1 MSKSHIMKKIF
12 IILITILGIS
22 SIGHAL
28 VMPQVTRCM
37 LIDLYDFEK
46 EGQVYFRPHI
56 NEQKRNEIH
65 QLIKQA
71 ELRVDKFWKAR
82 KATPKFIYT
91 ELDDEYVKF
100 GAPFPTPAAAI
111 MHFGSYV
118 VINHNGVDLDIIS
131 HELSH
136 LELYAR
142 IGLINRFLEIPVWF
156 DEGLAM
162 QVDHR
167 SYYSIDALQ
176 RLSNNFKNLPNVQ
189 KMKDYNT
196 FGSGTREE
204 VMMNYRASKYVIS
217 KWYTPEKLDAFIDKL
232 NDGKSF
238 EESY

>member
-1 MSKSHIMKKIF
+1 MKKV
-12 IILITILGIS
+12 IITLVTILGIS
-22 SIGHAL
+22 SISHAL
-28 VMPQVTRCM
+28 VMPQATRCM

-56 NEQKRNEIH
+56 EEEKREEIH
-65 QLIKQA
+65 QLITQA
-71 ELRVDKFWKAR
+71 EHRVNEFWR
-82 KATPKFIYT
+82 GRRGTPKYIYT
-91 ELDDEYVKF
+91 ESNEEYIKF
-100 GAPFPTPAAAI
+100 GAPFPTPAAAV

-136 LELYAR
+136 VELFAR
-142 IGLINRFLEIPVWF
+142 IGLINRSLDIPVWF

-167 SYYSIDALQ
+167 SYYSIDTLQ
-176 RLSNNFKNLPNVQ
+176 ILSNNFQHLPDVQ
-189 KMKDYNT
+189 KMQDYGT
-196 FGSGTREE
+196 FGSGTPEE
-204 VMMNYRASKYVIS
+204 IMMNYRTSKYVIS
-217 KWYTPEKLDAFIDKL
+217 KWYTPQKLEALIEKL